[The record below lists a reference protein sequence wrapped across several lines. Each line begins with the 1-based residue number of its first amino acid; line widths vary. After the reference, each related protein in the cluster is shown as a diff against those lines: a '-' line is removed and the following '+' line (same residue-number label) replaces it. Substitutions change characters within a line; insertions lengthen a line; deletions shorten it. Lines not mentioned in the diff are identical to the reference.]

1 MRDDRPAI
9 AGHVRRHLDHLVLP
23 VAALAT
29 ARQRLSR
36 LGFTVAGDA
45 LHPFGTENAC
55 VFLADK
61 TYLEPLAVA
70 QREDCEAAA
79 LQGNAFVARDQ
90 AYRFRR
96 GQDGFS
102 ALVFST
108 DDAVADHARF
118 QTNGL
123 SGGDILEFSRPMKRP
138 DGGEAIGQFRLAFA
152 SDLRAPDL
160 FCFTCQR
167 VQPLPA
173 DRSAL
178 ETHENGVTGIRK
190 VILSEPNPTDFQYF
204 LQQVVDERE
213 TEAHS
218 FGMDIQA
225 ENAQISVLN
234 DAGMRAFLGV
244 EKASVERG
252 LRARALVFTVADI
265 AATQAILAANHID
278 HVKRGDSLLVP
289 PAPGQGAIF
298 VFGE

>member
-23 VAALAT
+23 VIDLTT
-29 ARQRLSR
+29 ARTRLSS

-45 LHPFGTENAC
+45 PHPFGTENAC

-178 ETHENGVTGIRK
+178 ETHGNGVTGIRK

>member
-23 VAALAT
+23 VVDLTT
-29 ARQRLSR
+29 ARTRLSS

-45 LHPFGTENAC
+45 PHPFGTENAC

-123 SGGDILEFSRPMKRP
+123 SGGDILEFSRPMTRP

-244 EKASVERG
+244 EKASAERG

-265 AATQAILAANHID
+265 AATQAIFAANHID